1 MNKIGIIFAMN
12 EELDEM
18 LKLVKLNKISKVYDL
33 SFYECSIGNKE
44 CILVESGVGK
54 VNSSRS
60 TQVLIDIYKPDYI
73 LNIGV
78 AGGIDTKLNVGDIV
92 VCDKLVQY
100 DFDITAFDHPL
111 GYVPKVGV
119 YVLCDNYLKDMA
131 LSIDKNSVY
140 EGIIATGDSFCTE
153 VSTANKVRDEF
164 KAMAVEM
171 EGASI
176 GMTAYLCNV
185 PFLVI
190 RAISDVIGKDNLISY
205 DKFLKKS
212 SMEVANFTFDIIS
225 KL

>member
-18 LKLVKLNKISKVYDL
+18 LKLVKLDKVSKVYDL
-33 SFYECSIGNKE
+33 SFYECSIGNKT

-60 TQVLIDIYKPDYI
+60 TQALIDIYKPDYI

-92 VCDKLVQY
+92 VGDKLVQY
-100 DFDITAFDHPL
+100 DFDITAFEHPC

-119 YVLCDNYLKDMA
+119 YVLCDSYLKNIA
-131 LSIDKNSVY
+131 LSIDKNNVY
-140 EGIIATGDSFCTE
+140 NGIIATGDSFCTDG
-153 VSTANKVRDEF
+153 STANRIRDEF
-164 KAMAVEM
+164 KAIAVEM

-190 RAISDVIGKDNLISY
+190 RAISDVISKDNIISY
-205 DKFLKKS
+205 DKFLKNS